1 MIITLAIPATFLEGR
16 ALCTYIFVVPSPCR
30 VDNTL
35 TKFVIWNSMNIHPAT
50 HYAAKLLD
58 RSSTLSIKLPRNKDS
73 TCVRLRV
80 NLMYSGFENPCTNTH
95 TSSLECGNQRHLER
109 MVAEDD
115 KYN

>member
-1 MIITLAIPATFLEGR
+1 
-16 ALCTYIFVVPSPCR
+16 
-30 VDNTL
+30 
-35 TKFVIWNSMNIHPAT
+35 MNIHPAA

-58 RSSTLSIKLPRNKDS
+58 RSSTFSIKLPCITDS
-73 TCVRLRV
+73 TCVFVCVCLCVCVCVCLCVRVRV

-95 TSSLECGNQRHLER
+95 ITPLECGNQRHLER